1 MLKIKI
7 FFNYNSNNFID
18 FRIFINYYVNNIFYN
33 KVIFIIDNIFKFN
46 L

>member
-7 FFNYNSNNFID
+7 FFNYNNNNLINFE
-18 FRIFINYYVNNIFYN
+18 IFINYYANNIFYN
-33 KVIFIIDNIFKFN
+33 KIILTIDNIFKFN